1 MGLHYSQ
8 EEIRMIAKFLAA
20 LALAISFGPGYAQDY
35 PVREIRSICNFA
47 AGSGADIIV
56 RFYSDRLSKLAGKP
70 VIVENKPGVQ
80 GSLASD
86 FVAKS
91 KPDGYTLMI
100 TPASSTLATAP
111 YLFKKLPFDPQRDF
125 APVTTLASL
134 SFVLAVDAAKPIKS
148 IDDLVRLLKSKPSHG
163 FYGTG
168 SNTGQVAAELFKEKM
183 GLSTVYVP
191 YKVTVDALT
200 GVVTGGVDFISY
212 DATWAVTQH
221 PSRIRILAV
230 TAAKRSGALPDIP
243 TLSELGLGEF
253 DIAPWFGV
261 VVPAGTPR
269 PVIDKLA
276 GWFNQITNAED
287 TKQFLARSALDA
299 FPGTPESM
307 AAHLQ
312 AETQRWGRWVKMAKI
327 EPQ

>member
-1 MGLHYSQ
+1 
-8 EEIRMIAKFLAA
+8 MIAKLCAGLALGLAA
-20 LALAISFGPGYAQDY
+20 SAGCAQEY
-35 PVREIRSICNFA
+35 PAREIRSICNFA

-200 GVVTGGVDFISY
+200 GVVGGGVDFISY

-269 PVIDKLA
+269 PIIERLA